1 MRTEITV
8 PFTFDTAP
16 IEQKLQDIGANEVEG
31 RVDELIR
38 SHVDAVLPKSGGTW
52 MEKPKPDWG
61 QYLNDRMHT
70 FFDEHSQ
77 EIIDEAAMLLAM
89 RASRRKSWREVMVE
103 YKEEKGE

>member
-16 IEQKLQDIGANEVEG
+16 IEQKLQDIGASEVEG
-31 RVDELIR
+31 KVDELIR
-38 SHVDAVLPKSGGTW
+38 THVDDILPKSGGTW

-61 QYLNDRMHT
+61 RYLNDRMHV

-89 RASRRKSWREVMVE
+89 RASRRKQWREVMAE
-103 YKEEKGE
+103 YKEERGE